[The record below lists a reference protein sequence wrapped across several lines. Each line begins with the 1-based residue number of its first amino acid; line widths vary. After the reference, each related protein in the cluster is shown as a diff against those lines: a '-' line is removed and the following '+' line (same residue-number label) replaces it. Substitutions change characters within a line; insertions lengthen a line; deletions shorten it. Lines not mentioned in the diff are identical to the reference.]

1 MSDSRRI
8 HGLDA
13 MRGLAAFCVFAFHAN
28 GLFDEIPNVFAKG
41 YLAVDFFMMLSGYVM
56 ARTYE
61 GRMQAGL
68 SPEKFFALRYRR
80 LWLTMAIGSLFGI
93 PYLWLVAGDPAL
105 FAIALVLNLF
115 LIPFPLNNELFPL
128 NIPAWSIFYELAAN
142 LTHVVLLRRMSTPV
156 LLGFALLLALPLAYF
171 TNFKGDVDFGAF
183 KLQFGPALV
192 RALVSYSIGVV
203 LWRWWQDEPP
213 LKIPPALAI
222 IAAPL
227 AMTTPLVA
235 LGWAY
240 DTAFTLLICPLLL
253 AGGLRMRGAPRWA
266 VLSGMVSFPLY
277 AVHMAVLRSGYINH
291 TNPWLTT
298 SAALIAGIALTAW
311 LFIREQRAKARATI

>member
-1 MSDSRRI
+1 
-8 HGLDA
+8 
-13 MRGLAAFCVFAFHAN
+13 MRGIAAFCVFAFHAN
-28 GLFDEIPNVFAKG
+28 SLFDAIPDVFAKG

-61 GRMQAGL
+61 ARMQGGL
-68 SPEKFFALRYRR
+68 RVEQFFALRYRR

-93 PYLWLVAGDPAL
+93 PYLWLVAGDPVL
-105 FAIALVLNLF
+105 FAVALVLNLL

-142 LTHVVLLRRMSTPV
+142 LTHVVLLRHMSTKV
-156 LLGFALLLALPLAYF
+156 LVGFALLLALPLAYF
-171 TNFKGDVDFGAF
+171 TSFKGDVDFGAF
-183 KLQFGPALV
+183 RLQFGVALV

-203 LWRWWQDEPP
+203 LWRWWQDDPTIKVPP
-213 LKIPPALAI
+213 MLAI
-222 IAAPL
+222 AATPL

-235 LGWAY
+235 LGWGY
-240 DTAFTLLICPLLL
+240 DTAFTLLICPLLM

-277 AVHMAVLRSGYINH
+277 AVHMAVLRSGFINH

-298 SAALIAGIALTAW
+298 AAALVAGIALTW
-311 LFIREQRAKARATI
+311 LLFIREQRAKASATI